1 MSYKTVRKTDRIC
14 YVIIN
19 GMYNRQDLV
28 MSYKTVCSS
37 ELHLLFQN
45 SWSVQINKII
55 LSHYL
60 WKITQLGSGY
70 VTQQIARFLK

>member
-1 MSYKTVRKTDRIC
+1 
-14 YVIIN
+14 
-19 GMYNRQDLV
+19 

-37 ELHLLFQN
+37 ELHWLFQN